1 MCLRCRFKT
10 LESYLYNYTS
20 LSIIK
25 TTTAAK
31 QISSKMKKINRTKG
45 LIQRHNDKINAG
57 ILLVLSILTIL
68 GKFDKNL
75 KEKNLKDILLI
86 VK

>member
-1 MCLRCRFKT
+1 
-10 LESYLYNYTS
+10 
-20 LSIIK
+20 
-25 TTTAAK
+25 
-31 QISSKMKKINRTKG
+31 MKKINRTKG

-86 VK
+86 MK